1 MKADL
6 TELEEDAQLRESDRI
21 DPALIERE
29 PDDYRRRLSQAE
41 NVLANL
47 PQAFLITDAEG
58 QIVDANPTLSALFAY
73 AKEELLDMA
82 IYELVTSQ
90 GREALFQCIRNRGLD
105 KQSALQAVCRRKDG
119 HELTVEF
126 QIADFNQADQ
136 DLLLVSCRDVSQQAP
151 LIERVCRSERVLAET
166 QQLSLTGSFS
176 WQVATGEIDW
186 SKETFRI
193 FGYDPV
199 DKPTIEMVRRR
210 IHPGDLPEFERY
222 LNSAPLEGKDF
233 AFVHRLSMPDGA
245 VKHLKV
251 AARAVRNQSGQ
262 LVEFVGAVM
271 DVSAQIGAQQALEKA
286 LHEAQTFKDQFRLAL
301 DTSPGLMWTGLPD
314 GSRDFHNRRWLE
326 YTGLSFDDGL
336 GWGWRRVFHPEDLVR
351 FDSQWR
357 EAVRLTEPLEVEVR
371 LRSAGGEY
379 RWFLVR
385 ATAVR
390 DEHGNLA
397 KWYGSS
403 TDIHDRKQAETL
415 LAGENRLLELIAKG
429 DSFASILREL
439 CLLVEEI
446 SSDSLASILLLEPA
460 SQCLWHGAAP
470 SLPANY
476 TKAID
481 GSRIGPAAGSC
492 GTAAFRGE
500 PVVVGDIA
508 TDELWADYREFALGH
523 GLRACWSTPI
533 LSCDK
538 KVLGTF
544 AIYRRTP
551 GYPTAQHQKLMDQV
565 THLAAVA
572 IEQEHAAEKLRQSE
586 TELRQIVDV
595 VPQHIFVLAPDG
607 SRLYANQ
614 VAREYHGLTPAD
626 PQEDRPAIFV
636 HPEDRKRVL
645 AERQR
650 SISHGVPY
658 ELEARLRDKN
668 GQYRWFLI
676 RANPLRDQ
684 QGTIIRWYGTRT
696 DIEDRKRAEEKLR
709 KDERELRRIV
719 DAIPQAISVL
729 APDGS
734 LLYANEVVLD
744 YTGLS
749 LEDVKRD
756 DFRARLF
763 HPHDLEQF
771 GDQRQQALERGE
783 AFEAELRA
791 RRKDGQYRWFL
802 VRYHPLRDDDG
813 RVIRWYATGI
823 DIDDRKQV
831 EERVQKENL
840 ALREEIDTASMFEE
854 IVGSS
859 AALRKVLG
867 QVAKVAAVD
876 STVLILGETGT
887 GKELIARAI
896 HKRSK
901 RASRAF
907 IRVNCAAIPQSLIAS
922 ELFGHEKGAFTGAMQ
937 RRLGRFELADG
948 GTIFLDEIGELPAET
963 QIALLR
969 VLQEREFERV
979 GSSQPIAVD
988 VRVLAA
994 TNRDLK
1000 AAVAAGTFR
1009 QDLFYRL
1016 NVFPIQ
1022 MPSLRERTDDISLLV
1037 EYFIERYGKAAG
1049 KKFRNLNKRTME
1061 LFQAYDWPGN
1071 IRELQNV
1078 IERAVV
1084 LCDSETF
1091 SVDETWLKRDGQRSG
1106 PVVSLV
1112 ATLVENEK
1120 ELIENALAA
1129 CQGRIAGR
1137 SGAAAKLGIPR
1148 QTLESKIKSL
1158 GIEKHRFKARQ
1169 TS

>member
-1 MKADL
+1 
-6 TELEEDAQLRESDRI
+6 
-21 DPALIERE
+21 
-29 PDDYRRRLSQAE
+29 
-41 NVLANL
+41 
-47 PQAFLITDAEG
+47 
-58 QIVDANPTLSALFAY
+58 
-73 AKEELLDMA
+73 
-82 IYELVTSQ
+82 
-90 GREALFQCIRNRGLD
+90 
-105 KQSALQAVCRRKDG
+105 
-119 HELTVEF
+119 
-126 QIADFNQADQ
+126 
-136 DLLLVSCRDVSQQAP
+136 
-151 LIERVCRSERVLAET
+151 
-166 QQLSLTGSFS
+166 
-176 WQVATGEIDW
+176 
-186 SKETFRI
+186 
-193 FGYDPV
+193 
-199 DKPTIEMVRRR
+199 
-210 IHPGDLPEFERY
+210 
-222 LNSAPLEGKDF
+222 
-233 AFVHRLSMPDGA
+233 
-245 VKHLKV
+245 
-251 AARAVRNQSGQ
+251 
-262 LVEFVGAVM
+262 
-271 DVSAQIGAQQALEKA
+271 
-286 LHEAQTFKDQFRLAL
+286 
-301 DTSPGLMWTGLPD
+301 
-314 GSRDFHNRRWLE
+314 
-326 YTGLSFDDGL
+326 
-336 GWGWRRVFHPEDLVR
+336 
-351 FDSQWR
+351 
-357 EAVRLTEPLEVEVR
+357 
-371 LRSAGGEY
+371 
-379 RWFLVR
+379 
-385 ATAVR
+385 
-390 DEHGNLA
+390 
-397 KWYGSS
+397 
-403 TDIHDRKQAETL
+403 
-415 LAGENRLLELIAKG
+415 
-429 DSFASILREL
+429 
-439 CLLVEEI
+439 
-446 SSDSLASILLLEPA
+446 
-460 SQCLWHGAAP
+460 
-470 SLPANY
+470 
-476 TKAID
+476 
-481 GSRIGPAAGSC
+481 
-492 GTAAFRGE
+492 
-500 PVVVGDIA
+500 
-508 TDELWADYREFALGH
+508 
-523 GLRACWSTPI
+523 
-533 LSCDK
+533 
-538 KVLGTF
+538 
-544 AIYRRTP
+544 
-551 GYPTAQHQKLMDQV
+551 
-565 THLAAVA
+565 
-572 IEQEHAAEKLRQSE
+572 
-586 TELRQIVDV
+586 
-595 VPQHIFVLAPDG
+595 
-607 SRLYANQ
+607 
-614 VAREYHGLTPAD
+614 
-626 PQEDRPAIFV
+626 
-636 HPEDRKRVL
+636 
-645 AERQR
+645 
-650 SISHGVPY
+650 VPY

-876 STVLILGETGT
+876 STVLMLGETGT

-979 GSSQPIAVD
+979 GSSQPLAVD

-1009 QDLFYRL
+1009 QDLYYRL
-1016 NVFPIQ
+1016 NVFPIR

-1084 LCDSETF
+1084 LCDGETF